1 MKSGKYYSAR
11 KQLEMIDEEEYG
23 DSVQPFDLGHY
34 HPENRGDDLP
44 PSLLSHVHDPY
55 LNTESRYPNQ
65 GRGHDYYDPNR
76 RHTYATPK
84 TKDVYNDRQRNTVSH
99 SPNKS
104 VTFSHSRLNY
114 GG

>member
-23 DSVQPFDLGHY
+23 DSVQPFDLGHV

-65 GRGHDYYDPNR
+65 GRGLD
-76 RHTYATPK
+76 
-84 TKDVYNDRQRNTVSH
+84 
-99 SPNKS
+99 
-104 VTFSHSRLNY
+104 
-114 GG
+114 